1 MTPGEP
7 ITLDRLQHGVLALQL
22 DAFLA
27 ATPASPSREAFAA
40 LRAAIDT
47 LEVPEGLAT
56 RLGAITE
63 IALTSGR
70 VRAAHGPGAELAL
83 WSLFQKTPKGRE
95 VAASIEALNRALAQ
109 LQGQT
114 LEHAGA
120 VARAPGAYALTLKTN
135 GCQLVIRF
143 EPAGIRVESVEFG

>member
-1 MTPGEP
+1 MTPGES
-7 ITLDRLQHGVLALQL
+7 IKLDRLQRDALAPQL

-27 ATPASPSREAFAA
+27 ATPDSPSREPFAA
-40 LRAAIDT
+40 LRAVLDS
-47 LEVPEGLAT
+47 LEVPEELAA

-63 IALTSGR
+63 LALTSGR

-95 VAASIEALNRALAQ
+95 ITASIEALNRALAQ

-114 LEHAGA
+114 LEHLGA
-120 VARAPGAYALTLKTN
+120 VARAPGAYALTLKTA

-143 EPAGIRVESVEFG
+143 EPAGIRVETVEFG

>member
-7 ITLDRLQHGVLALQL
+7 IKLDRLQRDALAPQL
-22 DAFLA
+22 DAFLD
-27 ATPASPSREAFAA
+27 ATPDSPSREAFAA
-40 LRAAIDT
+40 LRAAIDA
-47 LEVPEGLAT
+47 LVIPEELAA
-56 RLGAITE
+56 RLSAITE
-63 IALTSGR
+63 LALTSGR
-70 VRAAHGPGAELAL
+70 ARAAHGPGAELAL

-95 VAASIEALNRALAQ
+95 IAASIDALNRALTQ

-120 VARAPGAYALTLKTN
+120 ATRGPGAYALTLKTS

-143 EPAGIRVESVEFG
+143 ESAGIRVESVEFD

>member
-7 ITLDRLQHGVLALQL
+7 ITLDRLQHDVLALQL

>member
-7 ITLDRLQHGVLALQL
+7 IKLDRLQRDALAPQL
-22 DAFLA
+22 DAFLH
-27 ATPASPSREAFAA
+27 ATSDSPSREAFAA

-47 LEVPEGLAT
+47 LEVPEELAA

-95 VAASIEALNRALAQ
+95 IAASIESLNRALAQ

-120 VARAPGAYALTLKTN
+120 VARAPGAYALTLKTVE
-135 GCQLVIRF
+135 CQLIIRF

>member
-1 MTPGEP
+1 MTPGKP
-7 ITLDRLQHGVLALQL
+7 IKLDRLQRDVLALQL

-27 ATPASPSREAFAA
+27 ATPDSPSREAFAA

-47 LEVPEGLAT
+47 LEVPEELAA
-56 RLGAITE
+56 RLGAISE

-83 WSLFQKTPKGRE
+83 WSLFQKTPQGLE
-95 VAASIEALNRALAQ
+95 VAASVEALNRTLAQ

-120 VARAPGAYALTLKTN
+120 VARAPGAYALTLKTA

-143 EPAGIRVESVEFG
+143 EPGGIRVESVEFG

>member
-7 ITLDRLQHGVLALQL
+7 IKLDRLQRDALAPHL

-27 ATPASPSREAFAA
+27 ATPDSPSRESFAA
-40 LRAAIDT
+40 LRAAIDS
-47 LEVPEGLAT
+47 LEVPEELAT
-56 RLGAITE
+56 RLSAITE
-63 IALTSGR
+63 LALTSGR
-70 VRAAHGPGAELAL
+70 ARSAHGPGAELAL
-83 WSLFQKTPKGRE
+83 WSLFLKTPKGRE
-95 VAASIEALNRALAQ
+95 MAASVEALNRALTQ

-114 LEHAGA
+114 IEHAGA
-120 VARAPGAYALTLKTN
+120 VGRGPGAYALTLKTA

>member
-7 ITLDRLQHGVLALQL
+7 ITLDRLQHDVLALQL

-40 LRAAIDT
+40 MRAAIDT

-143 EPAGIRVESVEFG
+143 GPAGIRVESVEFG